1 MPWLRKWHG
10 RWCAREERSGSPPCG
25 YRRNW
30 PSRCRAWS
38 RFGSAEPLPAARFT
52 RWVGLDGAT
61 LGCVADDA
69 LSGRERTLRRWIIA
83 LAALAGV
90 LVILVLAVVLY
101 WLRFVLPTEPDPF
114 TRGPWVAE
122 VSGTTARIAWRIEP
136 EQPVDV
142 SVATPGGRTIKGNW
156 TAPL

>member
-1 MPWLRKWHG
+1 M
-10 RWCAREERSGSPPCG
+10 
-25 YRRNW
+25 
-30 PSRCRAWS
+30 
-38 RFGSAEPLPAARFT
+38 
-52 RWVGLDGAT
+52 
-61 LGCVADDA
+61 ADDA

-114 TRGPWVAE
+114 TRGPWVTE
-122 VSGTTARIAWRIEP
+122 VSSTTARIAWRIEP

-142 SVATPGGRTIKGNW
+142 SVTTPGGRTVTADEEGVLRGLAPGIRYGW
-156 TAPL
+156 TASAG